1 MKKNECNV
9 VRDLMPLVL
18 DRVASDESRALVE
31 EHMDSCEEC
40 RKQYEEMKAD
50 MPEETRAEYEEEQR
64 TIVEAL
70 RKVKRQQKKRRIRK
84 IALLVAI
91 CMLAVFG
98 SGMLLSWL
106 NSGDWPV
113 DNKLYTLALSQLKDG
128 RIVITEDLQFHA
140 NSHGMTHIYTEE
152 DGKNILYWYCVSAPL
167 QYVHDGKV
175 IGKSGWAA
183 MDSLDRPDELRQGTP
198 KDYITIWK
206 KGDAVPAASDEM
218 ETYFALEDQV
228 FGKNDVP
235 SVEEGLWARMD
246 KLRDTVPEWQ

>member
-1 MKKNECNV
+1 MIV
-9 VRDLMPLVL
+9 ALMSVAASTAFAGDSPALKTILKAKTYAEAKSLL
-18 DRVASDESRALVE
+18 DSTLGQLASPAE
-31 EHMDSCEEC
+31 
-40 RKQYEEMKAD
+40 KAK
-50 MPEETRAEYEEEQR
+50 AY
-64 TIVEAL
+64 
-70 RKVKRQQKKRRIRK
+70 
-84 IALLVAI
+84 
-91 CMLAVFG
+91 
-98 SGMLLSWL
+98 
-106 NSGDWPV
+106 
-113 DNKLYTLALSQLKDG
+113 NKLYTLALSQLKDG

-206 KGDAVPAASDEM
+206 KGDVVPAASDEM